1 MASSSRWMREVSTP
15 ASRRLF
21 HERGREDV
29 AADPP
34 HHGGWGAVPAGGDCL
49 VAALAAADERDRLA
63 HEGLVQGG
71 QTRRGDDDVQ
81 MQGAADDDSA
91 VHPPV
96 P

>member
-1 MASSSRWMREVSTP
+1 M
-15 ASRRLF
+15 
-21 HERGREDV
+21 
-29 AADPP
+29 
-34 HHGGWGAVPAGGDCL
+34 PAGGDRL

-91 VHPPV
+91 VHPPL